1 MIYKNKGDEVVVTI
15 KNYLVAKDLEEAYEV
30 LNKNRNNVILG
41 GMLWLKM
48 CKKNINIAI
57 DLSEL
62 GLNQIVETSEA
73 IEIGCMTSLRQL
85 EKSEVLQNH
94 FDGLVAKSVQHI
106 VGTQFRN
113 TATVGGSIF
122 SRFGFSD
129 ILTALLA
136 LDTYVVLHRGGVVAL
151 EEFILSKREKD
162 VLVKIIIKKNRNR
175 ASYQTHRNTATDI
188 PNLVVCVGKSPE
200 GWKIAVGA
208 RPHKAKRAHE
218 AEALL
223 GELPTGEMIEDAA
236 EKVVQELD
244 FGTNLRASKA
254 YRELLAK
261 VLVQRGIEEIS
272 SVGQEA

>member
-1 MIYKNKGDEVVVTI
+1 MVTI

-30 LNKNRNNVILG
+30 LNKNRNNVVLG

-48 CKKNINIAI
+48 CNKNINVAI

-62 GLNQIVETSEA
+62 GLNQIVETSDA

-85 EKSEVLQNH
+85 ETSELLKGH
-94 FDGLVAKSVQHI
+94 FDGIISKSVKHI

-113 TATVGGSIF
+113 TATIGGSIF
-122 SRFGFSD
+122 ARFGFSD

-136 LDTYVVLHRGGVVAL
+136 LDTYVVLHKGGVVAL
-151 EEFILSKREKD
+151 EEFISSKREAD
-162 VLVKIIIKKNRNR
+162 ILVKVIIKKDKSK
-175 ASYQTHRNTATDI
+175 ASYQTHRNTATDL
-188 PNLVVCVGKSPE
+188 PNLVVCVGKNDE

-208 RPHKAKRAHE
+208 RPHKAKRAHK

-223 GELPTGEMIEDAA
+223 GEALTIEAIETAA
-236 EKVVQELD
+236 ESVVQELD
-244 FGTNLRASKA
+244 FGTNLRASRE

-261 VLVQRGIEEIS
+261 VLVQRGIQEIS
-272 SVGQEA
+272 DVGQEV